1 MIDIGQSVP
10 FFEAETQHGS
20 ISSKD
25 FLGKVTVLYFYPK
38 DNTPGCTVEAQD
50 FRDHLDKFTQAGVQV
65 FGISKDTAR
74 THANFAKK
82 YDLNFPLIADPEKT
96 ICQLFGVMKE
106 KNMYGKK
113 VFGIDRSTFLF
124 DEKGILIKAWRGVKV
139 PGHVQEVLASLPR

>member
-20 ISSKD
+20 MSSKD